1 MLNILHGTHFKVLR
15 MLQENCFKDVG
26 LALELLHSGGLRLRE
41 GGLLVPIAEYRKIYL
56 DRLYGRSKSV
66 PVCLVNDLLGSDKG

>member
-1 MLNILHGTHFKVLR
+1 

-56 DRLYGRSKSV
+56 DWLYGRSKSV